1 MKVCKNMYQID
12 RWIWLH
18 NQIQTFPY
26 ICSMRVKFKDNGEEV
41 TFLTAEELVNYM
53 RKTSFD
59 PEENNAS
66 YMVGYARRSVI
77 IADEDIRATSEKEF
91 VEDLL
96 KHKHITIVDGYSAN

>member
-41 TFLTAEELVNYM
+41 NVLTAEELVSYM
-53 RKTSFD
+53 RNTSFE

-66 YMVGYARRSVI
+66 YMVGYACRSVI
-77 IADEDIRATSEKEF
+77 YANEDIRATSEKEF

-96 KHKHITIVDGYSAN
+96 KYKHITIIDGYSAN